1 MCSVQRSELTEVE
14 TRLPEERSEK
24 MGQGSK
30 PKQRWCSEAQ
40 GGSCMAK
47 FREQRKGHEG
57 PGWGVRLAMGVT
69 AVAK

>member
-14 TRLPEERSEK
+14 TRPPEERSEK

-30 PKQRWCSEAQ
+30 PKQRCCSEAQ
-40 GGSCMAK
+40 GGPRMAK
-47 FREQRKGHEG
+47 FREQRKGQEG
-57 PGWGVRLAMGVT
+57 RGVRLATGVT